1 VLDLGAIAGLL
12 VAGTFAERVGPRT
25 AGIVGFAAGAVFR
38 ALLSV
43 GLPIA
48 GSYVMVF
55 LTGCFVFSAQVL
67 VYAFTSANHP
77 PQVRATALGW
87 AAGVGRVGAIT
98 GPVIGGA
105 LLSAGYAFP
114 RVSTSSPSSAP
125 WRWRSPGSGRTA
137 PPRSDD

>member
-1 VLDLGAIAGLL
+1 
-12 VAGTFAERVGPRT
+12 
-25 AGIVGFAAGAVFR
+25 VFR
-38 ALLSV
+38 ALLSAK
-43 GLPIA
+43 LPIV

-105 LLSAGYAFP
+105 LPIAGYAFP
-114 RVSTSSPSSAP
+114 WGAYVFAVVGALGALALALTRVREDRPATI
-125 WRWRSPGSGRTA
+125 
-137 PPRSDD
+137 